1 MVDHEIFNNNS
12 VDWER
17 LKELF
22 VAHGTQ
28 KTYHKKGFLY
38 LLGEKPT
45 HFIFIEKGGFKH
57 ICIDSMGKERIITFH
72 FEGEFLG
79 GYIASRCNCNLL
91 MNIQAIE
98 DSVVYKLSCSEFNE
112 VLKVYFP
119 NTYDFRLKVTETI
132 ALECQ
137 QKLLSV
143 CCETPVERYLK
154 LIKHAPDIINRVSL
168 REISSYLGI
177 TPETLSRMRTRM
189 LK

>member
-1 MVDHEIFNNNS
+1 MVDHEIFNSNS
-12 VDWER
+12 VDWKR

-22 VAHGTQ
+22 VTHGIQ
-28 KTYHKKGFLY
+28 KTYSRKDFLCR
-38 LLGEKPT
+38 LGDKPT
-45 HFIFIEKGGFKH
+45 HFVFIEKGGFKH
-57 ICIDSMGKERIITFH
+57 ICIDSAGKERIITFH

-98 DSVVYKLSCSEFNE
+98 DSVVYELSYSEFNE
-112 VLKVYFP
+112 ALKVYFP
-119 NTYDFRLKVTETI
+119 NTHDFRLKVAEII

-143 CCETPVERYLK
+143 CCETPGERYQK